1 MTLQRVPY
9 IRLWANL
16 FNFKDK
22 TKRSN
27 FFVDLIIHI
36 VVLVS
41 FVFLEI
47 IIVEKMSI
55 SYLELPLMAFYF
67 FMGVF
72 LPLALIARRL
82 NDAGLPRF
90 YCFMAYI
97 PLFGLSIWI
106 MCLFKSRD
114 EGDYQALKNKRRV
127 FTTMGILT
135 PALIVTFVVLV
146 IISEIF
152 APKVRSQSKDINDY
166 EKYVSEVKYAEK
178 FMPDYKNDI
187 GTYDN
192 IDFGYQ
198 LNVYSYFMGFCSDC
212 ITLIATYD
220 DVNYELEKN
229 KVLNKYEYLSEP
241 FKEKDGDYIFPV
253 ATFEYD
259 GYIFKIVPYYHYWSN
274 SDDLACKSFMMVGCN
289 DFENKVAYLYFYDF
303 DIDYLCDSEAT
314 EEKLAAR
321 MPELIEND
329 FVWYSSSNNK

>member
-1 MTLQRVPY
+1 MTLQQVPY

-16 FNFKDK
+16 FNFSGK
-22 TKRSN
+22 TKRSD
-27 FFVDLIIHI
+27 FFVDLILHI

-47 IIVEKMSI
+47 FIVEKKGI
-55 SYLELPLMAFYF
+55 SYLELPFMAFYF

-90 YCFMAYI
+90 YCFMVYI

-106 MCLFKSRD
+106 MCLFKSRE
-114 EGDYQALKNKRRV
+114 EGDYQALKNKRKV
-127 FTTMGILT
+127 FATMGILT
-135 PALIVTFVVLV
+135 PALIVTFVAAV
-146 IISEIF
+146 IIIEIF
-152 APKVRSQSKDINDY
+152 SPRIASQSKDINDY
-166 EKYVSEVKYAEK
+166 EKYVDEVKYAEK

-187 GTYDN
+187 GSYTN

-220 DVNYELEKN
+220 DANYELEKN
-229 KVLNKYEYLSEP
+229 NVLNKYEYLSEP

-259 GYIFKIVPYYHYWSN
+259 GYIFKIVPYYHFWSN
-274 SDDLACKSFMMVGCN
+274 SDELACISFMMVGCN
-289 DFENKVAYLYFYDF
+289 DLENKVAYLYFYDF
-303 DIDYLCDSEAT
+303 DIDFLCDSEAT
-314 EEKLAAR
+314 EEEITAR
-321 MPELIEND
+321 MPRLIEND
-329 FVWYSSSNNK
+329 FVWYSSSNK